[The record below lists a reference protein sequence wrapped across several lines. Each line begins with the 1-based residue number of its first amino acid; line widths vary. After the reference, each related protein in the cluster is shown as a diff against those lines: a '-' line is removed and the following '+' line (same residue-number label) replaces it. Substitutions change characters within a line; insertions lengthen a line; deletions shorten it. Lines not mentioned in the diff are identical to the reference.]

1 MTLNEIV
8 AVANF
13 LGDSITKEQ
22 VDALMDEARVLS
34 VAEREA
40 LIELIDGLHLMGVE
54 ASVANFI
61 GFRVALS
68 ENRAESRWDYL

>member
-13 LGDSITKEQ
+13 LGDSITEAQ

-34 VAEREA
+34 VAEREV
-40 LIELIDGLHLMGVE
+40 LL
-54 ASVANFI
+54 ANTDNATF
-61 GFRVALS
+61 FNLLS
-68 ENRAESRWDYL
+68 MNRAESRWELR

>member
-13 LGDSITKEQ
+13 LGDSITDRQ

-40 LIELIDGLHLMGVE
+40 LIELIDGLRFH
-54 ASVANFI
+54 
-61 GFRVALS
+61 VALS
-68 ENRAESRWDYL
+68 ENRAESRWELL